1 VTRQIGTALVD
12 AIEEINLS
20 STVETDEIDLVNKN
34 NNIVLS
40 GADEAENIEIS
51 FTLVDG
57 RIDDIESLESDIRDL
72 VSNPAKDNYFEF
84 NDLEGRLS
92 VENVSLPESSEAR
105 NLRNGTIDGKY
116 LPYPKHFSEEDGFFL
131 LPKSKNNG
139 VFKQEGIL
147 SIISSLLGD
156 VEGSLSSDGNIVF
169 IENLDGN
176 IDSNININGSVFIL
190 SLLSGDINSSL
201 NLQSELIYLNPL
213 SGELSS
219 IFTSQGNISLIISLS
234 SSIEGSLDKNA
245 RLSNNISINGILNS
259 TMDIS
264 AELTVSEYGSNYGS
278 NYGS

>member
-1 VTRQIGTALVD
+1 VTRQIGTVLVD

-20 STVETDEIDLVNKN
+20 SAVETDEIDLLNKN

-57 RIDDIESLESDIRDL
+57 RVDDIESLESDVRDL
-72 VSNPAKDNYFEF
+72 VSNPAKDNYFQF

-92 VENVSLPESSEAR
+92 VENVSLPESSESR
-105 NLRNGTIDGKY
+105 NLRNGSIDGKY
-116 LPYPKHFSEEDGFFL
+116 LPYPKHYPEEDGFFL
-131 LPKSKNNG
+131 LPNGEINSK
-139 VFKQEGIL
+139 FKQKGIL
-147 SIISSLLGD
+147 SIISLLLGD
-156 VEGSLSSDGNIVF
+156 VEGSLTSDGNIVF
-169 IENLDGN
+169 IENLDGG
-176 IDSNININGSVFIL
+176 IDSNIDINGNIL
-190 SLLSGDINSSL
+190 ILRLLTGGIDSSL
-201 NLQSELIYLNPL
+201 NLQSELIISDSLR
-213 SGELSS
+213 GELSS

-245 RLSNNISINGILNS
+245 RLSNNISIGAILDS
-259 TMDIS
+259 SMDIS